1 MKILVPIK
9 LVADLGV
16 NSLDHIDNL
25 DMFEGSFSKILN
37 PFCAI
42 ALEQAVQLKEM
53 GEKVE
58 VVVVAV
64 SDSNIEKPIRKALAA
79 GADRAILIEVETEST
94 LCPLDIAKFISKVV
108 DEEKP
113 DLILL
118 GKQSVDYDNNQTAQ
132 MLSAL
137 LGWPQVIAASKIR
150 LVGNEVEVESEVD
163 DGDLT
168 LSFKLPGVISV
179 DLRLNTPRSP
189 SLSHV
194 MKARSKSISVLKG
207 EDFNIIQR
215 KRLEVI
221 DVCSPHKVVTLQLL
235 DNVNELAEVIKTH
248 ANESFSPI

>member
-9 LVADLGV
+9 FVVDPGV
-16 NSLDHIDNL
+16 SSLEHISSL
-25 DMFEGSFSKILN
+25 DMFERGFTKVVN

-42 ALEQAVQLKEM
+42 ALEQAVQLKEA
-53 GEKVE
+53 GQALE
-58 VVVVAV
+58 VVVVAI
-64 SDSNIEKPIRKALAA
+64 SDNDIEKPLRKVLAC
-79 GADRAILIEVETEST
+79 GADRALLIQVESERT

-113 DLILL
+113 DLILM

-137 LGWPQVIAASKIR
+137 LGWPQVIAASKITFK
-150 LVGNEVEVESEVD
+150 GDDVEVESEVD
-163 DGDLT
+163 EGDLT

-194 MKARSKSISVLKG
+194 MKARTKSIRVLKTK
-207 EDFNIIQR
+207 DFSVQQL
-215 KRLEVI
+215 KRL
-221 DVCSPHKVVTLQLL
+221 DVLDVYAPHKVATLQLL
-235 DNVNELAEVIKTH
+235 DNVNELAEVIKAH
-248 ANESFSPI
+248 AN